1 MLLAIDCV
9 GAAND
14 LESRNL
20 QCRSISRCLQTAVI
34 QVQLNENMAGK
45 HLHRFFFANS
55 FLRSSDRSS
64 SSEWASK
71 VCWVGNCLILIHEN
85 HMQMLHLRPNFRYCV
100 PNLIWSWFES
110 SEGLG
115 LLKYVYNVQPH
126 TRSSLLGSVHK
137 PCGLVFGLF

>member
-20 QCRSISRCLQTAVI
+20 QCRSISRCLQIAVI

-45 HLHRFFFANS
+45 HLHRFFLQIHS
-55 FLRSSDRSS
+55 
-64 SSEWASK
+64 WGHQITGASK
-71 VCWVGNCLILIHEN
+71 VSITRYVEWVNCLILIHEN

-137 PCGLVFGLF
+137 PCGLVFEIF

>member
-20 QCRSISRCLQTAVI
+20 QQCRSISHCLQTAVI
-34 QVQLNENMAGK
+34 QVVQLNENMAGK
-45 HLHRFFFANS
+45 HLHRFFCKFI
-55 FLRSSDRSS
+55 LEVIRSQQQQQV
-64 SSEWASK
+64 SK

-126 TRSSLLGSVHK
+126 SRSSLLGSVHK